1 MDAGKAPGN
10 KPCVDSML
18 VTENRKK
25 SNIGSLFCQEHIA
38 LWERRVQKN
47 PPQKNMHLSEEW

>member
-10 KPCVDSML
+10 KSCVDSML

-25 SNIGSLFCQEHIA
+25 SNIGSLSCHGAHYPMGEA
-38 LWERRVQKN
+38 GSKE